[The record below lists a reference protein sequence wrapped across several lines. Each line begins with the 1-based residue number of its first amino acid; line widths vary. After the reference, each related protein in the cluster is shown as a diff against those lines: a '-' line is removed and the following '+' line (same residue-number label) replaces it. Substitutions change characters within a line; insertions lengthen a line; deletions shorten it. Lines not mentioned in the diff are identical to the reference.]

1 MYGSCGLWPGALKR
15 GAAVRFVTITIF
27 PEFFDSPL
35 KVGLLGKAVDSGL
48 VEFEAVQL
56 RDFTTDRH
64 RSVDDAP
71 FGGGP
76 GMVMMPGPVVD
87 AIEDVR
93 KRYPVDRC
101 LLLSPRGRR
110 FDQRMA
116 EELARYDTLLL
127 VCGRYEGVD
136 ERVLEGGFVDE
147 QISVGDF
154 VLGGGEV
161 AALTVLEAVSRLR
174 EGVVGNEQSV
184 ENDSFSAGLLDHPHY
199 TRPREFRGLVVP
211 EVLVGGNHAEI
222 DRWRRR
228 QAVLLTSERRPDL
241 LEEAELS
248 EEDRRLL
255 EP

>member
-1 MYGSCGLWPGALKR
+1 M
-15 GAAVRFVTITIF
+15 RFVTITIF

-35 KVGLLGKAVDSGL
+35 KVGLLGKAVESGL
-48 VEFEAVQL
+48 VDFEALQL
-56 RDFTTDRH
+56 RDYTTDRH

-93 KRYPVDRC
+93 HRYPSARC

-116 EELARYDTLLL
+116 EELAELDSLLL

-147 QISVGDF
+147 EISIGDF

-161 AALTVLEAVSRLR
+161 AALTVLEAVSRLL

-199 TRPREFRGLVVP
+199 TRPRKFRGLEVP
-211 EVLVGGNHAEI
+211 EVLLGGNHAEI
-222 DRWRRR
+222 DRWRRK
-228 QAVLLTSERRPDL
+228 QALRLTSERRPEL
-241 LEEAELS
+241 LEQVELS
-248 EEDRRLL
+248 AEDRRLL
-255 EP
+255 E